1 MGVTLYF
8 LRHGETEYSKS
19 GGFCG
24 DLDPELTEIGQ
35 QMAREFAAAYQ
46 ALPWSAIYCSPM
58 KRTIATA
65 QKLSET
71 AGLVLQQRDGLRE
84 IKYGNWEGLTVESV
98 KENHYDEYQR
108 WMTEPAWNAP
118 PGGETSIEIANRS
131 SLIISEIVHQFADGN
146 VLVVS
151 HKATIR
157 IILCSLLGIDLGR
170 YRDRLDAPAGSIS
183 VVKFGQY
190 GPRLER
196 LGDRS
201 YMSEELQAL
210 PGT

>member
-1 MGVTLYF
+1 
-8 LRHGETEYSKS
+8 
-19 GGFCG
+19 
-24 DLDPELTEIGQ
+24 
-35 QMAREFAAAYQ
+35 
-46 ALPWSAIYCSPM
+46 
-58 KRTIATA
+58 
-65 QKLSET
+65 
-71 AGLVLQQRDGLRE
+71 
-84 IKYGNWEGLTVESV
+84 
-98 KENHYDEYQR
+98 
-108 WMTEPAWNAP
+108 
-118 PGGETSIEIANRS
+118 
-131 SLIISEIVHQFADGN
+131 LI
-146 VLVVS
+146 VS

-183 VVKFGQY
+183 VVRFGQY